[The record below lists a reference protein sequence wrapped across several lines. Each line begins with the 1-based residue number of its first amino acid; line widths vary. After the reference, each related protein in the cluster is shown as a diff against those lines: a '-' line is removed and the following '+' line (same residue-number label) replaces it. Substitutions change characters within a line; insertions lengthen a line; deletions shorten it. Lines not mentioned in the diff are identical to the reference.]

1 MDSLIFPKNE
11 EKARQM
17 AAYMK
22 NHFSFAG
29 MPKPER
35 WAWQKMILSKS
46 KELSI
51 SELLAI
57 VSFYYEKAEREYQYL
72 AIDLIQQNIKR
83 LSFDDLIVLL
93 TLVQK
98 KEWWDTIDA
107 WRKVYSTWC
116 KLHMEQ
122 LEEIS
127 LLFEK
132 QEDFWLRRIAITL
145 QLGFKTETN
154 VQLLERVIL
163 EDHATKEFFI
173 QKAIGWALR
182 DYSKTNAH
190 WVKEQLAKEW
200 HALTIRE
207 ACKYL

>member
-1 MDSLIFPKNE
+1 MEYLIFPKNE
-11 EKARQM
+11 EKAHQM

-22 NHFSFAG
+22 NQFSFAG

-35 WAWQKMILSKS
+35 WEWQKAMLLKS
-46 KELSI
+46 KKMPL
-51 SELLAI
+51 SELLFI
-57 VSFYYEKAEREYQYL
+57 TSFYYEKSEREYQYL

-83 LSFDDLIVLL
+83 LTLNELVHLMS
-93 TLVQK
+93 LVQE

-116 KLHMEQ
+116 KLHMDQ
-122 LEEIS
+122 LETVS

-145 QLGFKTETN
+145 QLGFKEETN

-163 EDHATKEFFI
+163 EDQSTKEFFI
-173 QKAIGWALR
+173 EKAIGWALR
-182 DYSKTNAH
+182 DYSKTNAV
-190 WVKEQLAKEW
+190 WVKEQLTRKW

-207 ACKYL
+207 ASKYL

>member
-1 MDSLIFPKNE
+1 VEDLIFPKNE

-22 NHFSFAG
+22 NQFSFVG
-29 MPKPER
+29 MLKPER
-35 WAWQKMILSKS
+35 WEWQKAMLLKS
-46 KELSI
+46 KKMPL
-51 SELLAI
+51 SELLFI
-57 VSFYYEKAEREYQYL
+57 TSFYYEKAEREYQYL

-83 LSFDDLIVLL
+83 LTLNELIHLMS
-93 TLVQK
+93 LVQE

-116 KLHMEQ
+116 KLHMDQ
-122 LEEIS
+122 LETIS

-145 QLGFKTETN
+145 QLGFKEETN

-163 EDHATKEFFI
+163 EDQSTKEFFI
-173 QKAIGWALR
+173 EKAIGWALR
-182 DYSKTNAH
+182 DYSKTNAA
-190 WVKEQLAKEW
+190 WVKEQLTRKW

-207 ACKYL
+207 ASKYL